1 MSYKFTKG
9 SQVIGDLKAADD
21 AERNTLIDFGED
33 QIEFQTSGSVR
44 LSIGNEG
51 AVVAGD
57 LEVSNEILAS
67 VLKND
72 DGDITIQASPN
83 SSDVYIRSSD
93 RVYIELDSDS
103 NSTSYLQIR
112 SNTSTKFLFSENG
125 KMRIGD
131 STIPT
136 NVLQIVHDGVDGSDG
151 ILLTRNDTS
160 TTSGDLLGAIGFD
173 SKDGNTPSSNLEASA
188 FIAGY
193 AAENHGTLDK
203 GGYLVF
209 GGSAIND
216 NDDTISH
223 EVMRIT
229 GNGKVGIGTTSPT
242 STFHTNGSVSRA
254 IVTKTANY
262 TATENDSTILIDAS
276 SSSVTIT
283 LPAVSGTT
291 GRIYTIKCIAKGGG
305 QAANIATNSS
315 EQIDGSSNSVVLN
328 VDQSLTI
335 QSSGSAWYKIA
346 EFMGAPPP

>member
-21 AERNTLIDFGED
+21 TQRDTLIDFGED
-33 QIEFQTSGSVR
+33 KIDFQTSGSVR

-57 LEVSNEILAS
+57 LEVSNEISAS

-72 DGDITIQASPN
+72 NGDITIQASPN

-136 NVLQIVHDGVDGSDG
+136 NVLQIVHNGVDGSDG

-173 SKDGNTPSSNLEASA
+173 SRDGNTPSSNLEASA

-229 GNGKVGIGTTSPT
+229 GNGSVGIGTTEPDT
-242 STFHTNGSVSRA
+242 TLHVEGNTTLNGRTIIQATGSETPSELLSNESISFYLDEDANELKVRVKYSDGQL
-254 IVTKTANY
+254 KTG
-262 TATENDSTILIDAS
+262 TIGLS
-276 SSSVTIT
+276 
-283 LPAVSGTT
+283 
-291 GRIYTIKCIAKGGG
+291 
-305 QAANIATNSS
+305 
-315 EQIDGSSNSVVLN
+315 
-328 VDQSLTI
+328 
-335 QSSGSAWYKIA
+335 
-346 EFMGAPPP
+346 